1 MQICPLVIRNTVT
14 VFFSHPTFFFIDFS
28 GSVLLMFVN
37 LQGSKWCHLKYI
49 LTVFSQNKLY
59 VYEDY

>member
-1 MQICPLVIRNTVT
+1 MGNTVNGY
-14 VFFSHPTFFFIDFS
+14 FSHPTFFFIDFS